1 MMNSYKFSDEVVS
14 QIAQVLQV
22 ALLTGTDIV
31 DNLRTLRLTEEDGIL
46 YPDPGYVQSFQD
58 NIQKMLTDAESLQ
71 APVEF
76 DEV

>member
-1 MMNSYKFSDEVVS
+1 MNSYKFSDDVVS

-31 DNLRTLRLTEEDGIL
+31 DNLRTIRVTETDGIL
-46 YPDPGYVQSFQD
+46 YPDPEYMQSFQE
-58 NIQKMLTDAESLQ
+58 NIQKMLSDAENM
-71 APVEF
+71 APTPEF

>member
-1 MMNSYKFSDEVVS
+1 MNSFKFSDDVVS

-31 DNLRTLRLTEEDGIL
+31 DNLRTLRVVEKEGSL
-46 YPDPGYVQSFQD
+46 YPDPEYMQTFQE
-58 NIQKMLTDAESLQ
+58 NIQKMLREAEEKQ
-71 APVEF
+71 AEPEF

>member
-1 MMNSYKFSDEVVS
+1 MSSYKFSDEVVS

-31 DNLRTLRLTEEDGIL
+31 DNLRTLRLIEEDGAL
-46 YPDPGYVQSFQD
+46 YPDPAYLQAFQD
-58 NIQKMLTDAESLQ
+58 NIQKMLSNAEALQ

>member
-1 MMNSYKFSDEVVS
+1 MSSFKFSDDVVS

-31 DNLRTLRLTEEDGIL
+31 DNLRTLRVTENEGIL
-46 YPDPGYVQSFQD
+46 YPDPTYIQAFQE
-58 NIQKMLTDAESLQ
+58 NIQKMLKVAEEKQ
-71 APVEF
+71 AEPEF

>member
-1 MMNSYKFSDEVVS
+1 MSSYKFSDEVVS

-31 DNLRTLRLTEEDGIL
+31 DNLRTLRVTEDAGIL
-46 YPDPGYVQSFQD
+46 YPDPEYMKAFQE
-58 NIQKMLTDAESLQ
+58 NIQNMLNNAESMSTT
-71 APVEF
+71 VEF

>member
-1 MMNSYKFSDEVVS
+1 MSSYKFSDEVVS

-31 DNLRTLRLTEEDGIL
+31 DNLRTLRLTEEDGVL
-46 YPDPGYVQSFQD
+46 YPDPTYLQAFQD
-58 NIQKMLTDAESLQ
+58 NIQKMLSNAEALQ

>member
-1 MMNSYKFSDEVVS
+1 MNSYKFSDDVVS

-31 DNLRTLRLTEEDGIL
+31 DNLRTIRVTETDGIL
-46 YPDPGYVQSFQD
+46 YPDSAYMQSFQE
-58 NIQKMLTDAESLQ
+58 NIQKMLSDAENM
-71 APVEF
+71 APTPEF

>member
-1 MMNSYKFSDEVVS
+1 MSSYKFSDEVVS

-31 DNLRTLRLTEEDGIL
+31 DNLRTLRLAEEDGVL
-46 YPDPGYVQSFQD
+46 YPDPEYLQAFQD
-58 NIQKMLTDAESLQ
+58 NIQKMLSSAEALQ